1 VVGGSSPVPTGF
13 GLGIEVDEAELR
25 RMAART
31 PQPLPPHIPVLRVP
45 SHGVDIHGDVPREV
59 LGLEE
64 GLLRGQSYEYWLEDG
79 TAEWAEMAER
89 VKRLGNYVA
98 KVSRL

>member
-1 VVGGSSPVPTGF
+1 
-13 GLGIEVDEAELR
+13 
-25 RMAART
+25 M
-31 PQPLPPHIPVLRVP
+31 
-45 SHGVDIHGDVPREV
+45 

-79 TAEWAEMAER
+79 TAEFAEMAER